1 VTRRSQGLTRLALM
15 ILLALDMWAG
25 TPLSALAQNTP
36 AAEQSQPRAAWP
48 RAGSGSPAQQQTN
61 TSPSQAA
68 GWGSWLLD
76 TQQKL
81 QRNLAV
87 AVRGMKGDHAWLA
100 GLTLIG
106 LSFLYGVFHA
116 AGPGHGKAVIS
127 SYVVANRTTLR
138 RGVILSFL
146 SSLVQALSAI
156 GIVSVLAIGMN
167 AAGLQIR
174 QAVHQLEVVSA
185 AFVILAGLWLLFM
198 QLQRYLTPLTA
209 SAAAAGASGLSIPVP
224 EAPVRQDH
232 DHGAHHHHHHH
243 HDEGCGCGHAH
254 MPSPKDMEGR
264 WSLRQAAAIV
274 LAVGIR
280 PCTGAILVLVFAL
293 TQGMFWAGVAST
305 FAMALGTAITVSALA
320 VLAVSSRETAARLA
334 GSRWADRIYG
344 AAGLAGAL
352 FVVLFGA
359 ILLYGALY
367 RPAPF

>member
-1 VTRRSQGLTRLALM
+1 MVRALTRIAFAVWLGLGLWVA
-15 ILLALDMWAG
+15 
-25 TPLSALAQNTP
+25 TPAVGNAQNAP
-36 AAEQSQPRAAWP
+36 AAEQNQPRAAWP
-48 RAGSGSPAQQQTN
+48 SARPAGSSQEAGASSP
-61 TSPSQAA
+61 QAS

-81 QRNLAV
+81 QRNLAA
-87 AVRGMKGDHAWLA
+87 AVRDMKSERAWLA

-138 RGVILSFL
+138 RGIMLSFA
-146 SSLVQALSAI
+146 SSLVQAFSAI

-174 QAVHQLEVVSA
+174 QAVHQLEIVSA
-185 AFVILAGLWLLFM
+185 VFVMLAGLGLLFM
-198 QLQRYLTPLTA
+198 QLRRYMTPLMA
-209 SAAAAGASGLSIPVP
+209 SAAVAGASGITIEVP
-224 EAPVRQDH
+224 TTREHHHHSHDNHNH
-232 DHGAHHHHHHH
+232 DHG
-243 HDEGCGCGHAH
+243 ESCGCGHTH
-254 MPSPKDMEGR
+254 MPSPKDMEGG

-305 FAMALGTAITVSALA
+305 FAMALGTAVTVSALA
-320 VLAVSSRETAARLA
+320 VLAVGSRETAVRIA
-334 GSRWADRIYG
+334 GSQWADRIYAG
-344 AAGLAGAL
+344 AGLAGAL
-352 FVVLFGA
+352 FVVLFGG

-367 RPAPF
+367 LPAPF